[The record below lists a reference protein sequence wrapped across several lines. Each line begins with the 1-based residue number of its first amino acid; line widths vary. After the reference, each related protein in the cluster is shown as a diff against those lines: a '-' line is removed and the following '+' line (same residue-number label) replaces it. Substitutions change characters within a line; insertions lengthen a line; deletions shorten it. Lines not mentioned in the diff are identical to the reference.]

1 MNRSLPD
8 IPKEWIQQARLAD
21 EAAIEKIYSK
31 TYPKAYTIAYYS
43 LGGTNKFQD
52 EAQSITQDSLRKAFE
67 KLSLLKDDDKFAPW
81 MYTILNNSIRDYFR
95 SNKNKDYQTNTFSE
109 LDSEDFRD
117 NYEESIADDSV
128 AFSPEANMNTE
139 LIAQGLRECL
149 DQLPDNQRFALMMQ
163 MYQQLTTKEIAK
175 QMEVEENTVKSW
187 IRRAKLSIKDR
198 IEELRSQNKSFYGVA
213 PLPFLAWM
221 LDQEL
226 KSVPT
231 INAKTFADGVVLKIK
246 ADTMTP
252 PIPKKHTNASTKG
265 EVLEKG
271 TYVKK
276 VTTISEGHAKA
287 ILSGFWKIAAGAA
300 IVTAA
305 TVGSYVTVDKI
316 MSDKYNSTEANE
328 RISSDQKI
336 TDSGRT
342 WKIKSEEYA
351 YRADWRAIE
360 DLSSA
365 RYIPLYNS
373 PYEDDKTDYCLNFY
387 LWIGDSG
394 TGGTKGT
401 LGGIIVHPVQKE
413 DEDGNI
419 WVVIG
424 NVEEDGEK
432 YYVKIKDTNRTYF
445 HKINENPTSYTDYY
459 DENKFKAACGVNLS
473 DSIEV
478 AHIEI
483 DSHRDFLATTNKNSL
498 VYYNGEITEY
508 DRYTQ
513 LCDGTL
519 VYY

>member
-81 MYTILNNSIRDYFR
+81 MYIILNNSIRDYFR

-198 IEELRSQNKSFYGVA
+198 IEELRRQNKSFYGVA

-226 KSVPT
+226 KNIPA
-231 INAKTFADGVVLKIK
+231 IHAKAFADGVVLKIK

-252 PIPKKHTNASTKG
+252 PIPKKHTNTPTKG
-265 EVLEKG
+265 EA
-271 TYVKK
+271 VKK
-276 VTTISEGHAKA
+276 VRAKPVSKVATSTTGKV
-287 ILSGFWKIAAGAA
+287 AAGIGVKVAA
-300 IVTAA
+300 GVAAFSVAAFGGYQVVDTIYNKPQETEKTKVVSDKQETREEKKKDGFEKVDSYKDGVYRMTADLPVYNTRSKEDPYGK
-305 TVGSYVTVDKI
+305 TVYRDTPGRDKI
-316 MSDKYNSTEANE
+316 KFTHGIYKDKDGNYWAKLKEDKYVCIKDENGEYLGE
-328 RISSDQKI
+328 YLGEMISMDEYVDFDND
-336 TDSGRT
+336 TDDEQRQHQ
-342 WKIKSEEYA
+342 IDFF
-351 YRADWRAIE
+351 RACGFDNAE
-360 DLSSA
+360 DIGLGGF
-365 RYIPLYNS
+365 YIPQ
-373 PYEDDKTDYCLNFY
+373 
-387 LWIGDSG
+387 
-394 TGGTKGT
+394 
-401 LGGIIVHPVQKE
+401 HE
-413 DEDGNI
+413 DEYNDWIYLCN
-419 WVVIG
+419 
-424 NVEEDGEK
+424 
-432 YYVKIKDTNRTYF
+432 
-445 HKINENPTSYTDYY
+445 
-459 DENKFKAACGVNLS
+459 
-473 DSIEV
+473 DS
-478 AHIEI
+478 AH
-483 DSHRDFLATTNKNSL
+483 
-498 VYYNGEITEY
+498 
-508 DRYTQ
+508 
-513 LCDGTL
+513 C
-519 VYY
+519 

>member
-252 PIPKKHTNASTKG
+252 PIPKKHTNASTTKG
-265 EVLEKG
+265 EA
-271 TYVKK
+271 VKK
-276 VTTISEGHAKA
+276 VRAKPVSKVATSTTGKV
-287 ILSGFWKIAAGAA
+287 AAGMGVKVAA
-300 IVTAA
+300 GVAAFSVAAFGGYQAVDTIYNKPQEAEKTKVVSNKQETKEEKKKDGFEKVDSYKDGVYRMTADLP
-305 TVGSYVTVDKI
+305 V
-316 MSDKYNSTEANE
+316 YNTRSKDDPYGKT
-328 RISSDQKI
+328 IFVQG
-336 TDSGRT
+336 DS
-342 WKIKSEEYA
+342 KIKFTRGIYKDKDGNYWAQLRKGYYVCVKDKDGEYLGEYLGEMMTMDEFVDHEHDTDQEREEHEQDFFKACGFDEPVGLGGVYLA
-351 YRADWRAIE
+351 QH
-360 DLSSA
+360 
-365 RYIPLYNS
+365 
-373 PYEDDKTDYCLNFY
+373 DDEYYDREFVCTGKAEF
-387 LWIGDSG
+387 
-394 TGGTKGT
+394 GGT
-401 LGGIIVHPVQKE
+401 
-413 DEDGNI
+413 
-419 WVVIG
+419 
-424 NVEEDGEK
+424 
-432 YYVKIKDTNRTYF
+432 YM
-445 HKINENPTSYTDYY
+445 
-459 DENKFKAACGVNLS
+459 
-473 DSIEV
+473 
-478 AHIEI
+478 
-483 DSHRDFLATTNKNSL
+483 
-498 VYYNGEITEY
+498 
-508 DRYTQ
+508 
-513 LCDGTL
+513 
-519 VYY
+519 

>member
-265 EVLEKG
+265 EA
-271 TYVKK
+271 VKK
-276 VTTISEGHAKA
+276 VRAKPVSKVATSTTGKVVAGMGVKV
-287 ILSGFWKIAAGAA
+287 AAGVAVFSVAA
-300 IVTAA
+300 FGGYQAVDTIYNKPQEAEKTKVVSNKQETKEEKKKDGFEKVDSYKDGVYRMTVDLPVYNTRSKEDPYGKTIYNYDNATIKFTRGIYKDKDGNYWA
-305 TVGSYVTVDKI
+305 QLRKGYYVCVKDKDGEYLGEYLGKMMTMDEFVDYDNDTMQEREEHEQEFFKACGFEETVGLGGFSIPREDAY
-316 MSDKYNSTEANE
+316 
-328 RISSDQKI
+328 
-336 TDSGRT
+336 TDSEFVCTG
-342 WKIKSEEYA
+342 KAE
-351 YRADWRAIE
+351 
-360 DLSSA
+360 
-365 RYIPLYNS
+365 
-373 PYEDDKTDYCLNFY
+373 F
-387 LWIGDSG
+387 SG
-394 TGGTKGT
+394 T
-401 LGGIIVHPVQKE
+401 
-413 DEDGNI
+413 
-419 WVVIG
+419 
-424 NVEEDGEK
+424 
-432 YYVKIKDTNRTYF
+432 YM
-445 HKINENPTSYTDYY
+445 
-459 DENKFKAACGVNLS
+459 
-473 DSIEV
+473 
-478 AHIEI
+478 
-483 DSHRDFLATTNKNSL
+483 
-498 VYYNGEITEY
+498 
-508 DRYTQ
+508 
-513 LCDGTL
+513 
-519 VYY
+519 

>member
-8 IPKEWIQQARLAD
+8 IPKEWIQQARLAN

-226 KSVPT
+226 KNIPA
-231 INAKTFADGVVLKIK
+231 IHAKAFADGVVLKIK

-252 PIPKKHTNASTKG
+252 PIPKKHTNASTKD
-265 EVLEKG
+265 EA
-271 TYVKK
+271 VKK
-276 VTTISEGHAKA
+276 VRAKPVSKVATSTTGKV
-287 ILSGFWKIAAGAA
+287 AAGMGVKVAA
-300 IVTAA
+300 GVAAFSVAAFGGYQAVDTIYNKPQEAEKTKVVSDKQETREEKKKDGFEKVDSYKDGVYRMTADLPVYNTRSKEDPYGK
-305 TVGSYVTVDKI
+305 TVYRDTPGRDKI
-316 MSDKYNSTEANE
+316 KFTHGIYKDKDGNYWAKLKEDKYVCIKDENGEYLGE
-328 RISSDQKI
+328 YLGEMISMDEYVDFDND
-336 TDSGRT
+336 TDDEQRQHQ
-342 WKIKSEEYA
+342 IDFF
-351 YRADWRAIE
+351 RACGFDNAE
-360 DLSSA
+360 DIGLGGF
-365 RYIPLYNS
+365 YIPQ
-373 PYEDDKTDYCLNFY
+373 
-387 LWIGDSG
+387 
-394 TGGTKGT
+394 
-401 LGGIIVHPVQKE
+401 HE
-413 DEDGNI
+413 DEYNDWIYLCN
-419 WVVIG
+419 
-424 NVEEDGEK
+424 
-432 YYVKIKDTNRTYF
+432 
-445 HKINENPTSYTDYY
+445 
-459 DENKFKAACGVNLS
+459 
-473 DSIEV
+473 DS
-478 AHIEI
+478 AH
-483 DSHRDFLATTNKNSL
+483 
-498 VYYNGEITEY
+498 
-508 DRYTQ
+508 
-513 LCDGTL
+513 C
-519 VYY
+519 

>member
-8 IPKEWIQQARLAD
+8 IPKEWIQQARLAN

-198 IEELRSQNKSFYGVA
+198 IEKLRSQNKSFYGVA

-252 PIPKKHTNASTKG
+252 PIPKK
-265 EVLEKG
+265 
-271 TYVKK
+271 
-276 VTTISEGHAKA
+276 I
-287 ILSGFWKIAAGAA
+287 
-300 IVTAA
+300 
-305 TVGSYVTVDKI
+305 
-316 MSDKYNSTEANE
+316 
-328 RISSDQKI
+328 
-336 TDSGRT
+336 
-342 WKIKSEEYA
+342 
-351 YRADWRAIE
+351 
-360 DLSSA
+360 
-365 RYIPLYNS
+365 
-373 PYEDDKTDYCLNFY
+373 
-387 LWIGDSG
+387 
-394 TGGTKGT
+394 
-401 LGGIIVHPVQKE
+401 
-413 DEDGNI
+413 
-419 WVVIG
+419 
-424 NVEEDGEK
+424 
-432 YYVKIKDTNRTYF
+432 
-445 HKINENPTSYTDYY
+445 
-459 DENKFKAACGVNLS
+459 
-473 DSIEV
+473 
-478 AHIEI
+478 
-483 DSHRDFLATTNKNSL
+483 
-498 VYYNGEITEY
+498 
-508 DRYTQ
+508 
-513 LCDGTL
+513 
-519 VYY
+519 

>member
-187 IRRAKLSIKDR
+187 IRRAKISIKDR

-265 EVLEKG
+265 EA
-271 TYVKK
+271 VKK
-276 VTTISEGHAKA
+276 VRAKPVSKVATSTTGKV
-287 ILSGFWKIAAGAA
+287 AAGIGVKVAA
-300 IVTAA
+300 GVAAFSVAAFGGYQAVDTIYNKSQEAKKTEVVSNKQETKEEKKKDGFEKVDSYKDGVYRMTADLPVYNTRSKEDPYGKTIFVQGDSKIKFTRGIYKDKDGNYWA
-305 TVGSYVTVDKI
+305 QLRKGYYVCVKDKDGEYLGEYLGEMMTMDEFVDYDKDTMQEREEHEQEFFKACGFEETVGLGGFSILREDAY
-316 MSDKYNSTEANE
+316 
-328 RISSDQKI
+328 
-336 TDSGRT
+336 TDSEFVCTG
-342 WKIKSEEYA
+342 KAE
-351 YRADWRAIE
+351 
-360 DLSSA
+360 
-365 RYIPLYNS
+365 
-373 PYEDDKTDYCLNFY
+373 F
-387 LWIGDSG
+387 SG
-394 TGGTKGT
+394 T
-401 LGGIIVHPVQKE
+401 
-413 DEDGNI
+413 
-419 WVVIG
+419 
-424 NVEEDGEK
+424 
-432 YYVKIKDTNRTYF
+432 YM
-445 HKINENPTSYTDYY
+445 
-459 DENKFKAACGVNLS
+459 
-473 DSIEV
+473 
-478 AHIEI
+478 
-483 DSHRDFLATTNKNSL
+483 
-498 VYYNGEITEY
+498 
-508 DRYTQ
+508 
-513 LCDGTL
+513 
-519 VYY
+519 

>member
-149 DQLPDNQRFALMMQ
+149 DQLPDNQRFVLMMQ

-252 PIPKKHTNASTKG
+252 PIPKKHTNTPTKG
-265 EVLEKG
+265 EA
-271 TYVKK
+271 VKK
-276 VTTISEGHAKA
+276 VRAKPVSKVATSTTGKVVAGMGVKV
-287 ILSGFWKIAAGAA
+287 AAGVAA
-300 IVTAA
+300 FSVAAFGGYQAVDTIYNKPQETEKTKVVSDKQETKEEKKKDGFEKVDSYKDGVYRMTADLPVYNTRSKEDPYGKTIFVQGDSKIKFTRGIYKDKDGNYWA
-305 TVGSYVTVDKI
+305 QLRKGYYVCVKDKDGEYLGEYLGEMMTMDEFVDYDNDTMQEREEHEQEFFKACGFEETVGLGGFSIPREDAY
-316 MSDKYNSTEANE
+316 
-328 RISSDQKI
+328 
-336 TDSGRT
+336 TDSEFVCTG
-342 WKIKSEEYA
+342 KVE
-351 YRADWRAIE
+351 
-360 DLSSA
+360 
-365 RYIPLYNS
+365 
-373 PYEDDKTDYCLNFY
+373 F
-387 LWIGDSG
+387 SG
-394 TGGTKGT
+394 T
-401 LGGIIVHPVQKE
+401 
-413 DEDGNI
+413 
-419 WVVIG
+419 
-424 NVEEDGEK
+424 
-432 YYVKIKDTNRTYF
+432 YM
-445 HKINENPTSYTDYY
+445 
-459 DENKFKAACGVNLS
+459 
-473 DSIEV
+473 
-478 AHIEI
+478 
-483 DSHRDFLATTNKNSL
+483 
-498 VYYNGEITEY
+498 
-508 DRYTQ
+508 
-513 LCDGTL
+513 
-519 VYY
+519 

>member
-8 IPKEWIQQARLAD
+8 IPKEWIQQARLAN

-226 KSVPT
+226 KNIPA
-231 INAKTFADGVVLKIK
+231 IHAKAFADGVVLKIK

-252 PIPKKHTNASTKG
+252 PIPKKHTNASTKD
-265 EVLEKG
+265 EA
-271 TYVKK
+271 VKK
-276 VTTISEGHAKA
+276 VRAKPVSKVATSTTGKV
-287 ILSGFWKIAAGAA
+287 AAGMGVKVAA
-300 IVTAA
+300 GVAA
-305 TVGSYVTVDKI
+305 FSVAAFGGYQAVDTIYNKPQEAEKTKVVSNKQETKEEKKKDGFEKVDSYKDGVYRMMADLPVYNTRSKDDPYGKTIFVQGDSKIKFTRGIYKDKDGNYWAQLRKGYYVCVKDKDGEYLGEYLGEMMTMDEFVDHDNDTMQEREEHEQEFFKACGFEETVGLGGFSIPREDAY
-316 MSDKYNSTEANE
+316 
-328 RISSDQKI
+328 
-336 TDSGRT
+336 TDSEFVCTG
-342 WKIKSEEYA
+342 KAE
-351 YRADWRAIE
+351 
-360 DLSSA
+360 
-365 RYIPLYNS
+365 
-373 PYEDDKTDYCLNFY
+373 F
-387 LWIGDSG
+387 SG
-394 TGGTKGT
+394 T
-401 LGGIIVHPVQKE
+401 
-413 DEDGNI
+413 
-419 WVVIG
+419 
-424 NVEEDGEK
+424 
-432 YYVKIKDTNRTYF
+432 YM
-445 HKINENPTSYTDYY
+445 
-459 DENKFKAACGVNLS
+459 
-473 DSIEV
+473 
-478 AHIEI
+478 
-483 DSHRDFLATTNKNSL
+483 
-498 VYYNGEITEY
+498 
-508 DRYTQ
+508 
-513 LCDGTL
+513 
-519 VYY
+519 

>member
-187 IRRAKLSIKDR
+187 IRRAKISIKDR

-226 KSVPT
+226 KSIPT

-265 EVLEKG
+265 EA
-271 TYVKK
+271 VKK
-276 VTTISEGHAKA
+276 VRAKPVSKVATSTTGKV
-287 ILSGFWKIAAGAA
+287 AAGMGVKVAA
-300 IVTAA
+300 GVAA
-305 TVGSYVTVDKI
+305 FSVAAFGGYQAVDTIYNKPQEAEKTKVVSNKQETKEEKKKDGFEKVDSYKDGVYRMMADLPVYNTRSKDDPYGKTIFVQGDSKIKFTRGIYKDKDGNYWAQLRKGYYVCVKDKDGEYLGEYLGEMMTMDEYVDYDNDTMQEREEHEQEFFKACGFEETVGLGGFSIPREDAY
-316 MSDKYNSTEANE
+316 
-328 RISSDQKI
+328 
-336 TDSGRT
+336 TDSEFVCTG
-342 WKIKSEEYA
+342 KAEFSGA
-351 YRADWRAIE
+351 YM
-360 DLSSA
+360 
-365 RYIPLYNS
+365 
-373 PYEDDKTDYCLNFY
+373 
-387 LWIGDSG
+387 
-394 TGGTKGT
+394 
-401 LGGIIVHPVQKE
+401 
-413 DEDGNI
+413 
-419 WVVIG
+419 
-424 NVEEDGEK
+424 
-432 YYVKIKDTNRTYF
+432 
-445 HKINENPTSYTDYY
+445 
-459 DENKFKAACGVNLS
+459 
-473 DSIEV
+473 
-478 AHIEI
+478 
-483 DSHRDFLATTNKNSL
+483 
-498 VYYNGEITEY
+498 
-508 DRYTQ
+508 
-513 LCDGTL
+513 
-519 VYY
+519 

>member
-81 MYTILNNSIRDYFR
+81 MYTILNNLIRDYFR

-252 PIPKKHTNASTKG
+252 PIPEKHTNASTKD
-265 EVLEKG
+265 EA
-271 TYVKK
+271 VKK
-276 VTTISEGHAKA
+276 VRAKPVSQVATSTTGKV
-287 ILSGFWKIAAGAA
+287 AAGMGVKVAA
-300 IVTAA
+300 GVAA
-305 TVGSYVTVDKI
+305 FSVAAFGGYQAVDTIYNKPQETEKPKVVSNKQETKEEKKKDGFEKVDSYKDGVYRMMADLPVYNTRSKDDPYGKTIFVQGDSKIKFTRGIYKDKDGNYWAQLRKGYYVCVKDKDGEYLGEYLGEMMTMDEYVDYDNDTMQEREEHEQEFFKACGFEETVGLGGFSIPREDAY
-316 MSDKYNSTEANE
+316 
-328 RISSDQKI
+328 
-336 TDSGRT
+336 TDSEFVCTG
-342 WKIKSEEYA
+342 KAEFSGA
-351 YRADWRAIE
+351 YM
-360 DLSSA
+360 
-365 RYIPLYNS
+365 
-373 PYEDDKTDYCLNFY
+373 
-387 LWIGDSG
+387 
-394 TGGTKGT
+394 
-401 LGGIIVHPVQKE
+401 
-413 DEDGNI
+413 
-419 WVVIG
+419 
-424 NVEEDGEK
+424 
-432 YYVKIKDTNRTYF
+432 
-445 HKINENPTSYTDYY
+445 
-459 DENKFKAACGVNLS
+459 
-473 DSIEV
+473 
-478 AHIEI
+478 
-483 DSHRDFLATTNKNSL
+483 
-498 VYYNGEITEY
+498 
-508 DRYTQ
+508 
-513 LCDGTL
+513 
-519 VYY
+519 

>member
-187 IRRAKLSIKDR
+187 IRRAKISIKDR

-265 EVLEKG
+265 EA
-271 TYVKK
+271 VKK
-276 VTTISEGHAKA
+276 VRAKPVSKVATSTTGKV
-287 ILSGFWKIAAGAA
+287 AAGIGVKVAA
-300 IVTAA
+300 GVAAFSVAAFGGYQAVDTIYNKPQEAEKTKVVSNKQETKEEKKKDGFEKVDSYKDGVYRMTADLPVYNTRSKEDPYGKTIFVQGDSKIKFTRGIYKDKDGNYWA
-305 TVGSYVTVDKI
+305 QLRKGYYVCVKDKDGEYLGEYLGEMMTMDEFVDYDKDTMQEREEHEQEFFKACGFEETVGLGGFSILREDAY
-316 MSDKYNSTEANE
+316 
-328 RISSDQKI
+328 
-336 TDSGRT
+336 TDSEFVCTG
-342 WKIKSEEYA
+342 KAE
-351 YRADWRAIE
+351 
-360 DLSSA
+360 
-365 RYIPLYNS
+365 
-373 PYEDDKTDYCLNFY
+373 F
-387 LWIGDSG
+387 SG
-394 TGGTKGT
+394 T
-401 LGGIIVHPVQKE
+401 
-413 DEDGNI
+413 
-419 WVVIG
+419 
-424 NVEEDGEK
+424 
-432 YYVKIKDTNRTYF
+432 YM
-445 HKINENPTSYTDYY
+445 
-459 DENKFKAACGVNLS
+459 
-473 DSIEV
+473 
-478 AHIEI
+478 
-483 DSHRDFLATTNKNSL
+483 
-498 VYYNGEITEY
+498 
-508 DRYTQ
+508 
-513 LCDGTL
+513 
-519 VYY
+519 

>member
-226 KSVPT
+226 KNIPA
-231 INAKTFADGVVLKIK
+231 IHAKAFADGVVLKIK

-252 PIPKKHTNASTKG
+252 PIPKKHTNASTKD
-265 EVLEKG
+265 EA
-271 TYVKK
+271 VKK
-276 VTTISEGHAKA
+276 VRAKPVSKVATSTTGKV
-287 ILSGFWKIAAGAA
+287 AAGMGVKVAA
-300 IVTAA
+300 GVAAFSVAAFGGYQAVDTIYNKPQEAEKTKVVSDKQETREEKKKDGFEKVDSYKDGVYRMTADLPVYNTRSKDDPYGKTIFVQGDSKIKFTRGIYKDKDGNYWA
-305 TVGSYVTVDKI
+305 QLRKGYYVCVKDKDGEYLGEYLGEMMTMDEFVDHDNDTMQEREEHEQEFFKACGFEETVGLGGFSIPREDAY
-316 MSDKYNSTEANE
+316 
-328 RISSDQKI
+328 
-336 TDSGRT
+336 TDSEFVCTG
-342 WKIKSEEYA
+342 KAE
-351 YRADWRAIE
+351 
-360 DLSSA
+360 
-365 RYIPLYNS
+365 
-373 PYEDDKTDYCLNFY
+373 F
-387 LWIGDSG
+387 SG
-394 TGGTKGT
+394 T
-401 LGGIIVHPVQKE
+401 
-413 DEDGNI
+413 
-419 WVVIG
+419 
-424 NVEEDGEK
+424 
-432 YYVKIKDTNRTYF
+432 YM
-445 HKINENPTSYTDYY
+445 
-459 DENKFKAACGVNLS
+459 
-473 DSIEV
+473 
-478 AHIEI
+478 
-483 DSHRDFLATTNKNSL
+483 
-498 VYYNGEITEY
+498 
-508 DRYTQ
+508 
-513 LCDGTL
+513 
-519 VYY
+519 

>member
-187 IRRAKLSIKDR
+187 IRRAKISIKDR

-252 PIPKKHTNASTKG
+252 PIPEKHTNASTKG
-265 EVLEKG
+265 EA
-271 TYVKK
+271 VKK
-276 VTTISEGHAKA
+276 IRAKPVSKVATSTTGKVVAGIGVKV
-287 ILSGFWKIAAGAA
+287 AAGVAA
-300 IVTAA
+300 FSVAAFGGYQVVDTIYNKPQETEKTEVVSNKQETKEEKKKDGFEKVDSYKDGVYRMTADLPVYNTRSKDDPYGE
-305 TVGSYVTVDKI
+305 TVYRDTPGRDKI
-316 MSDKYNSTEANE
+316 KFTHGIYKDSDGNYWAQLRKGYYVCVKDKDWEYLGEYLGEMISMDEYVDFDNDTDDEE
-328 RISSDQKI
+328 RQHQIEFFRAC
-336 TDSGRT
+336 GFENA
-342 WKIKSEEYA
+342 EEIGLGGY
-351 YRADWRAIE
+351 
-360 DLSSA
+360 
-365 RYIPLYNS
+365 YIPQ
-373 PYEDDKTDYCLNFY
+373 
-387 LWIGDSG
+387 
-394 TGGTKGT
+394 
-401 LGGIIVHPVQKE
+401 HE
-413 DEDGNI
+413 DEYNDWIYLCN
-419 WVVIG
+419 
-424 NVEEDGEK
+424 
-432 YYVKIKDTNRTYF
+432 
-445 HKINENPTSYTDYY
+445 
-459 DENKFKAACGVNLS
+459 
-473 DSIEV
+473 DS
-478 AHIEI
+478 AH
-483 DSHRDFLATTNKNSL
+483 
-498 VYYNGEITEY
+498 
-508 DRYTQ
+508 
-513 LCDGTL
+513 C
-519 VYY
+519 